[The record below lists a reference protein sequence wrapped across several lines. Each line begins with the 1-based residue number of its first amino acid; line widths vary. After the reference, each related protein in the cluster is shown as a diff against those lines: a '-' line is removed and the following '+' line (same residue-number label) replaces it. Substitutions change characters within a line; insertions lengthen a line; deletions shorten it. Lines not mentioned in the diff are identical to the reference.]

1 MEKEEN
7 PIEDTST
14 TEAANTEATEN
25 EAPQGAAQENE
36 ADAPAQ
42 EQAEDPHAARNALL
56 DSISEPDPNAPKPET
71 EPEPEAKEE
80 EGKPPEKGEPGAKP
94 PAAKTPEQE
103 EAEILEGVK
112 SERGRERIK
121 AMIAGN
127 RQLKA
132 DINEFREMV
141 VSTGMSPDEF
151 AKTLEFG
158 RLSHSTK
165 EADRHLALAMLDDVR
180 AELVK
185 ELGIE
190 APGVDPLA
198 DFKDLSED
206 VENMAITREKAIELA
221 KYRRRE
227 AMAQIA
233 TQQQQAASQ
242 SNKEYQAQINQAAT
256 IAEEYFKTREK
267 EADYPLKM
275 KQIHEWFAN
284 EDNKREFVQNYEP
297 KQWFGV
303 FRMMYDN
310 IRVVQPKNGA
320 RPISSRPAAMGA
332 PRTDTMDN
340 VSRLLNR
347 VDSMGI

>member
-1 MEKEEN
+1 MDKEEST
-7 PIEDTST
+7 EDTST
-14 TEAANTEATEN
+14 ATEAANTEATEN
-25 EAPQGAAQENE
+25 EAPQGAPQDNE
-36 ADAPAQ
+36 TDAPAQ
-42 EQAEDPHAARNALL
+42 EQAADPHAARTALL

-71 EPEPEAKEE
+71 DPEAEAKPE
-80 EGKPPEKGEPGAKP
+80 EGKAPEKEEAGAKP
-94 PAAKTPEQE
+94 PAEKTPEQE

-151 AKTLEFG
+151 ARTLEFG
-158 RLSHSTK
+158 RLASSKK
-165 EADRHLALAMLDDVR
+165 EADRHLALAMLDETR

-198 DFKDLSED
+198 DFEDLREG
-206 VENMAITREKAIELA
+206 VENMAMTREAALELA
-221 KYRRRE
+221 KYRRRD
-227 AMAQIA
+227 AMARRSMEQEQA
-233 TQQQQAASQ
+233 TSQ

-297 KQWFGV
+297 RQWFGV

-310 IRVVQPKNGA
+310 IKVVQPKNNA
-320 RPISSRPAAMGA
+320 RPISSRPAAIGPA
-332 PRTDTMDN
+332 RTDTMDN
-340 VSRLLNR
+340 TSRLLNR
-347 VDSMGI
+347 LDSMGI